1 MEKVILLADK
11 ESKAW
16 DFAEKIRTYIQD
28 EKEVSIPLEEVSIKH
43 FRNQEIQMHIPENLR
58 GKDVYF
64 IHDSSKNPQEWWVEL
79 LLLKD
84 LLLSSSSRTA
94 SFVLPDMLYSRQ
106 DRKHRPHVSI
116 STRALSDSISPGL
129 EKIITMDLHAPQIQ
143 GVYPAEV
150 PLDNLYS
157 FPATVRY
164 FREHYLNELED
175 LVVVAPD
182 AGGAKRART
191 FLNKLEAA
199 QNNVPKKQRYSFA
212 LIDKIRLKAGEIE
225 DMELVGNVKDK
236 NALII
241 DDIIDSGKTLCN
253 AAELLKQNGA
263 KKLFCYG
270 THGIFTEGTEK
281 LLTYFDKIITS
292 NTHYQESNGAE
303 VVDVSPLFAEAIY
316 RGEKGLSISD
326 LFKVN

>member
-28 EKEVSIPLEEVSIKH
+28 ERKVSIPLEEVSIKH

-64 IHDSSKNPQEWWVEL
+64 IHDSTKNPQEWWVEL

-84 LLLSSSSRTA
+84 LLLSSSARTA

-106 DRKHRPHVSI
+106 DRKHRPHVPI
-116 STRALSDSISPGL
+116 SARALSDSISPGL

-143 GVYPAEV
+143 GIYPAEV

-157 FPATVRY
+157 FPETVRY
-164 FREHYLNELED
+164 FREHYFDELED

-199 QNNVPKKQRYSFA
+199 QNNALKKQRYSFA
-212 LIDKIRLKAGEIE
+212 LIDKIRLKSGEIE
-225 DMELVGNVKDK
+225 CMELVGEVKDK
-236 NALII
+236 NVLII
-241 DDIIDSGKTLCN
+241 DDIIDSGRTLCEG
-253 AAELLKQNGA
+253 AKLLRENGA
-263 KKLFCYG
+263 KKLFGYG
-270 THGIFTEGTEK
+270 THGIFTEGTK
-281 LLTYFDKIITS
+281 TLLTYFDKIITS
-292 NTHYQESNGAE
+292 NTHYQENSGVE
-303 VVDVSPLFAEAIY
+303 VVDVSQLFAEAIY
-316 RGEKGLSISD
+316 RAEKGLSISK
-326 LFKVN
+326 LFEVN

>member
-16 DFAEKIRTYIQD
+16 DFAEKIRTYIHD
-28 EKEVSIPLEEVSIKH
+28 EKEVSIKH

-64 IHDSSKNPQEWWVEL
+64 IHDSTKNPQEWWVEL

-84 LLLSSSSRTA
+84 LLLSASAESV

-106 DRKHRPHVSI
+106 DRKHRPHVPI
-116 STRALSDSISPGL
+116 STRALAMSIFPAL
-129 EKIITMDLHAPQIQ
+129 KRIITMDLHASQIQ
-143 GVYPAEV
+143 GAYPAEV

-157 FPATVRY
+157 FPETVRY
-164 FREHYLNELED
+164 FREHYFDELED

-199 QNNVPKKQRYSFA
+199 QNNALKKQRYSFA
-212 LIDKIRLKAGEIE
+212 LIDKIRLKSGEIE
-225 DMELVGNVKDK
+225 GMELVGDVKDK
-236 NALII
+236 NVLII

-253 AAELLKQNGA
+253 AARLLKQNGA
-263 KKLFCYG
+263 RKLFCYG
-270 THGIFTEGTEK
+270 THGIFTEGTEM

-292 NTHYQESNGAE
+292 NTHYQEHNGVE
-303 VVDVSPLFAEAIY
+303 VVDISPLFAEAIY
-316 RGEKGLSISD
+316 RAEKGLSISK
-326 LFKVN
+326 LFEVS